1 MSGDL
6 YTWMRAVAPAGIDA
20 FFIQLKDMW
29 LERAPN
35 LNGGQNYQNSNS
47 SAEIDKLNSKIA
59 SLQAQL
65 AQLTQV
71 HP

>member
-1 MSGDL
+1 
-6 YTWMRAVAPAGIDA
+6 MRAVAPAGINA
-20 FFIQLKDMW
+20 FFTNLKDMW
-29 LERAPN
+29 LKRAPN
-35 LNGGQNYQNSNS
+35 LNGGQNYQNIS